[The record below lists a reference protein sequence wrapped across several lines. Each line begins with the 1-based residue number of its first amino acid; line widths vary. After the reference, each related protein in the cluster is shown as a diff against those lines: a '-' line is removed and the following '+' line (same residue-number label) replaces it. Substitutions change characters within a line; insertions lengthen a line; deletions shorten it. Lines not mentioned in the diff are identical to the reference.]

1 LKTTSH
7 TTSASDSALLNAIA
21 FDDPSIS
28 GDGVYFA
35 RMLLD
40 TIVIEPESQAR
51 LSQILTE
58 EENANSILPIVYP
71 NPNDGTFVV
80 DLNFDPESQVLLT
93 LTDITGRTIFKGVQ
107 ETRTQSYSFESL
119 SAGVYIFKIELNN
132 ELLMH
137 GKLIIQSQ

>member
-1 LKTTSH
+1 
-7 TTSASDSALLNAIA
+7 
-21 FDDPSIS
+21 
-28 GDGVYFA
+28 
-35 RMLLD
+35 MLLD

-119 SAGVYIFKIELNN
+119 SAAVYLYKIELNN
-132 ELLMH
+132 ELLMQ